1 MRKVLGWGGRGG
13 PQGVADEEGG
23 SRDVETVSWAEYGR
37 GGQNIAQC
45 GEPEQRCVE
54 RRAEGGGRRAGSGVA
69 RQASDC
75 IFGKE
80 EERQR
85 AVGLRSLK
93 LVSCPSGCGSGPS
106 TLAQGCPRC
115 SMAFALLPVCIYL
128 FIAFYGVS
136 FPSNSYCLCCPD
148 HPLGRPAV
156 CAALCLSVTREIKTA
171 SGRT

>member
-1 MRKVLGWGGRGG
+1 M
-13 PQGVADEEGG
+13 
-23 SRDVETVSWAEYGR
+23 ETMSWAEYGR

-54 RRAEGGGRRAGSGVA
+54 RRAEGRGRRAEGGGRA
-69 RQASDC
+69 QGWHGTPASDC

-128 FIAFYGVS
+128 FIAFYGVP
-136 FPSNSYCLCCPD
+136 FPSNPYCLCCPD